1 MFHRKAGVDSAVL
14 LPQGDHPNSKLL
26 DCLLYL
32 AKCQLANW
40 IETYFEYHLRQW
52 FYEPPHV
59 FQFLVSAFFL
69 EAAPKKNLIEAMMQS
84 ADSDVPRG
92 SSKLRPS
99 CRGTMK
105 APLGFV
111 FLPWLVSTTF
121 GLSPLHSEGVS
132 RGKKKNNSFFGE
144 KNCFSWGLVPQ
155 LNLELTFFCNFWG
168 HQRAMWQI
176 STGFTSPQSCCNIHH
191 HHLWPSNSHLKHHG
205 SPHVH
210 EGQIAKVH
218 AEPGFQ
224 RNLWRND
231 TCRKETLILDRPT
244 SGYHEG
250 YHQKISCHTSALFAR
265 PEMFEPFQLPAF
277 EKKNSA
283 TLRFPKKEKSS
294 KVVNFWKTQSYG
306 GNPFLVKLEIA
317 TSQCIP
323 GTVCYIT
330 ACFFKGFLSKL
341 VNGSGL

>member
-1 MFHRKAGVDSAVL
+1 MNLPMFFNSSCLHFF
-14 LPQGDHPNSKLL
+14 SKLPPKKISL
-26 DCLLYL
+26 KPWCNQRIQTFQEVLPSFARL
-32 AKCQLANW
+32 AGGQWKLRWVLCFCHDLFPLPSA
-40 IETYFEYHLRQW
+40 YHL
-52 FYEPPHV
+52 FIVKV
-59 FQFLVSAFFL
+59 FPG
-69 EAAPKKNLIEAMMQS
+69 E
-84 ADSDVPRG
+84 
-92 SSKLRPS
+92 
-99 CRGTMK
+99 
-105 APLGFV
+105 
-111 FLPWLVSTTF
+111 
-121 GLSPLHSEGVS
+121 
-132 RGKKKNNSFFGE
+132 KKKNNSFFGE

>member
-14 LPQGDHPNSKLL
+14 LPQWDHPNSKLL

-40 IETYFEYHLRQW
+40 IETYFEYHLSQW

-59 FQFLVSAFFL
+59 FLIPHVCIFFSKL
-69 EAAPKKNLIEAMMQS
+69 PPKKISLKPWCNQRIQTFQEVLPSFARLAVGQS
-84 ADSDVPRG
+84 KRRWV
-92 SSKLRPS
+92 L
-99 CRGTMK
+99 
-105 APLGFV
+105 
-111 FLPWLVSTTF
+111 FLPWLVPITF

-132 RGKKKNNSFFGE
+132 RGTSGKQKSMRFFSGR
-144 KNCFSWGLVPQ
+144 KSGVSWGLVPQ

-250 YHQKISCHTSALFAR
+250 YHQKNIMPSALLAR

-277 EKKNSA
+277 EKK
-283 TLRFPKKEKSS
+283 TRPLWGFPKKKSPP
-294 KVVNFWKTQSYG
+294 KW
-306 GNPFLVKLEIA
+306 
-317 TSQCIP
+317 
-323 GTVCYIT
+323 
-330 ACFFKGFLSKL
+330 
-341 VNGSGL
+341 